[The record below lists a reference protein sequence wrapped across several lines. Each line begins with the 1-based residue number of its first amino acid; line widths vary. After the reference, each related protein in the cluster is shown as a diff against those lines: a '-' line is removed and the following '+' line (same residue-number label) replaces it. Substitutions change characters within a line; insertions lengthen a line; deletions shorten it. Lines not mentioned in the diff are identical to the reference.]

1 MKRSYKT
8 VAVILL
14 IVLLASIGL
23 FF

>member
-23 FF
+23 F